1 MKAPRT
7 DGSITSADREAT
19 NVRVRQEMKQRR
31 TRKQL
36 SQASWVT
43 FALGAASQLAFA
55 AAGSGPAIP
64 LTVMSVLMF
73 SSTAVLCAAA
83 VGGWRLAVA
92 IFVIGAGLGL
102 VAEAVGVAT
111 GFPFGE
117 YAYTGQLG
125 PGIFGVSALV
135 LLAWLTLAYPSV
147 VVARRL
153 TAHFFPGAP
162 GADGNQGPTRAA
174 RTVRIVVAAWAL
186 TAWDV
191 FLDPQ
196 MVAAGNWGWANPEP
210 SLPGVPGIPITN
222 YLGWFGLS
230 LLMCGLM
237 DWAIDVA
244 RKRWDGRA
252 VGVPGRSG
260 PDTVP
265 YTVYLWTYFTCLL
278 GNFTFFER
286 PSVAVAGGIAMGII
300 AIPLIVVLM
309 RDSRSQLLRRDGI
322 V

>member
-7 DGSITSADREAT
+7 DGAITSAGREET
-19 NVRVRQEMKQRR
+19 NARVRQEMQQRR

-36 SQASWVT
+36 SQASWAT

-55 AAGSGPAIP
+55 ATEGGTIP

-73 SSTAVLCAAA
+73 SATAVLCAAS

-102 VAEAVGVAT
+102 VAEAIGVAT

-125 PGIFGVSALV
+125 PAIFGVSALV

-153 TAHFFPGAP
+153 TAHFFPNAAPRSAGA
-162 GADGNQGPTRAA
+162 RA
-174 RTVRIVVAAWAL
+174 VRIVVAAWAL

-230 LLMCGLM
+230 LVMCGLM

-244 RKRWDGRA
+244 RTRWDGRA

-260 PDTVP
+260 PDAVP
-265 YTVYLWTYFTCLL
+265 YAVYLWTYFTCVL
-278 GNFTFFER
+278 GNATFFER

-300 AIPLIVVLM
+300 AIPLVVVLM
-309 RDSRSQLLRRDGI
+309 RDSRSLLLRRDGL

>member
-7 DGSITSADREAT
+7 DGAITSADRAAT
-19 NVRVRQEMKQRR
+19 NARVRQEMKQRS
-31 TRKQL
+31 TRKLLAQI
-36 SQASWVT
+36 AWAT

-55 AAGSGPAIP
+55 ATEGGTIP

-73 SSTAVLCAAA
+73 SAAAVLSAAA

-102 VAEAVGVAT
+102 AAEAIGVAT

-125 PGIFGVSALV
+125 PAIFGVSALV

-153 TAHFFPGAP
+153 TAHFFPSAN
-162 GADGNQGPTRAA
+162 GADGPTRAA
-174 RTVRIVVAAWAL
+174 RAVRIVVAAWAL

-260 PDTVP
+260 PDSVP
-265 YTVYLWTYFTCLL
+265 YAVYLWTYFTCVL
-278 GNFTFFER
+278 GNATFFER
-286 PSVAVAGGIAMGII
+286 PSVAVAGGIAMGVI
-300 AIPLIVVLM
+300 AIPLVVVLM
-309 RDSRSQLLRRDGI
+309 RDSRSLLLRRDGI